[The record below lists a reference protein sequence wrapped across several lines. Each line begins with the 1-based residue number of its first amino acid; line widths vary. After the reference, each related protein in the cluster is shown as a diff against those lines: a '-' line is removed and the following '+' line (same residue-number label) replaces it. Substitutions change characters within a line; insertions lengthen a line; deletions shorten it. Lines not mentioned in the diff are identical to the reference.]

1 MRDSAARAL
10 AVVGIVQEFEL
21 RMRQRLYARRV
32 EEKSSK
38 EVTQMTKTELRVLEI
53 AVQGL
58 RIVVKDSLK
67 ENRLEKA
74 ADANERLILME
85 RQLSVEKMLRQPA
98 SGFVGQAF

>member
-1 MRDSAARAL
+1 
-10 AVVGIVQEFEL
+10 
-21 RMRQRLYARRV
+21 
-32 EEKSSK
+32 
-38 EVTQMTKTELRVLEI
+38 MTKKELRVLEL
-53 AVQGL
+53 AVQGM

-85 RQLSVEKMLRQPA
+85 RQLSVERMLRQPA

>member
-1 MRDSAARAL
+1 MWHKS
-10 AVVGIVQEFEL
+10 QL
-21 RMRQRLYARRV
+21 RLHSRQATRRV
-32 EEKSSK
+32 DNKIQEGETK
-38 EVTQMTKTELRVLEI
+38 MTKKELRVLEI

-98 SGFVGQAF
+98 SGFAGQAF